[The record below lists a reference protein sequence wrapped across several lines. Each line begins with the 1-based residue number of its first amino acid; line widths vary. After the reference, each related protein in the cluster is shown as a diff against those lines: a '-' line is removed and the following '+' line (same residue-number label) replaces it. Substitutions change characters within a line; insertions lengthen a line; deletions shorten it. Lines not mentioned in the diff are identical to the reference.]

1 MLSKKPS
8 QKFWQSDNNMKK
20 TLILDKSNINKRWL
34 KTVVVVVCCFLHFI
48 CFSQT
53 ERQKVGLVL
62 SGGGAKGFAHIGVLK
77 VLEEAGVKIDYI
89 GGTSIGAVIGGLYA
103 AGYKARQLDSIFKN
117 TNFDALINDYIP
129 RTSKNF
135 YEKRNDDL
143 YAFALPFDKFK
154 IGVPIAL
161 SKGLYNFNMLNKLLY
176 AVKDIQDFS
185 QLPIPFVCVATDI
198 ETGEAVML
206 KNGYLAQCVQASASF
221 PTLYSPVEIDGKMLI
236 DGGIS
241 NNYPVEEIRKMGAD
255 IIIGVD
261 VQDNLKDRKSL
272 KEATKIMLQITNL
285 QMIEKMKFKSTQT
298 DIYLKPD
305 VSKYGILSFD
315 ERPEIIKIGEETA
328 FAVYDK
334 IKLLADKNNLFKRE
348 NLKTQSDSIF
358 LNKIDVSDLKNYT
371 RAYILG
377 KLGLKEQKNISFE
390 DLNIGISTLNA
401 TQNFGSIN
409 YKMVKNANGKDDL
422 IFSLIETETK
432 NFMKFSLHY
441 DNLYKSGLLTNF
453 TCKNAFF
460 KNDVASVDIVLGDNF
475 RYNFDY
481 YIDNGFYWSFGIKS
495 KLNSFNRNLNTD
507 FSDGSLLHSLN
518 INTINIDF
526 SSLTNQIYLQTVY
539 AEKSLVGFGVEHE
552 RLKIKSETLQNTS
565 QLFENSD
572 YLSGF
577 GYLKFD
583 SYDNKYFPKKGVS
596 FCGDFQTYLY
606 STDFSKQFFQFSIAK
621 LELGYAKTFYQK
633 TTLKLL
639 ADAGSSIGKSSVS
652 YFDFVFGGYGSN
664 PIKNFKSFYGYD
676 FLSFS
681 GNSYIKAT
689 ATIDYEFVKKN
700 HLNFAANFANTENKI
715 FANTDWITKPK
726 YSGYALGYGLET
738 VIGPLEFKYTWSPEQ
753 SKSYAWISVGF
764 WF

>member
-1 MLSKKPS
+1 MSPELNKTR
-8 QKFWQSDNNMKK
+8 KK
-20 TLILDKSNINKRWL
+20 TLILNLSSKYIFKP
-34 KTVVVVVCCFLHFI
+34 KATFAFLCLLYCGVI
-48 CFSQT
+48 FSQP

-89 GGTSIGAVIGGLYA
+89 GGTSMGAVIGGFYA
-103 AGYKARQLDSIFKN
+103 SGYNARQIDSIFKH
-117 TNFDALINDYIP
+117 TNYDALLNDYIP

-135 YEKRNDDL
+135 YEKRNDEL

-161 SKGLYNFNMLNKLLY
+161 SKGLYNFNMINKLLY
-176 AVKDIQDFS
+176 HVKDIKDFRD
-185 QLPIPFVCVATDI
+185 LPIPFVCVATNI
-198 ETGEAVML
+198 ETGEAELL
-206 KNGYLAQCVQASASF
+206 KKGYLAQCIQASSSF
-221 PTLYSPVEIDGKMLI
+221 PTLYSPIEMDGKMLI
-236 DGGIS
+236 DGGVT

-261 VQDNLKDRKSL
+261 VQDDLKDRNSL

-285 QMIEKMKFKSTQT
+285 QMIEKMKVKASLT

-305 VSKYGILSFD
+305 ISKYGVLSFD
-315 ERPEIIKIGEETA
+315 ERPEIIKKGEEAA

-334 IKLLADKNNLFKRE
+334 IKLLADKNNFLKRAD
-348 NLKTQSDSIF
+348 LKTQADSIDI
-358 LNKIDVSDLKNYT
+358 NNIQINNLKNYT

-377 KLGLKEQKNISFE
+377 KLGLKQNRKINFE
-390 DLNIGISTLNA
+390 DLANGLATLNA
-401 TQNFGSIN
+401 TQNFGGIN
-409 YKMVKNANGKDDL
+409 YKFFKNTNGKDDL
-422 IFSLIETETK
+422 VFNLIENETK
-432 NFMKFSLHY
+432 SFMKFSLHY

-453 TCKNAFF
+453 TFKNAFF
-460 KNDVASVDIVLGDNF
+460 KNDVVSLDLILGDNS

-481 YIDNGFYWSFGIKS
+481 YIDNGFYWSFGVKS

-507 FSDGSLLHSLN
+507 FNDGKFLNSLN

-526 SSLTNQIYLQTVY
+526 SSWINQIYFQTIY
-539 AEKSLVGFGVEHE
+539 AEKSLIGFGLEHE

-565 QLFENSD
+565 QIFENSD

-596 FCGDFQTYLY
+596 FSGDFQTYLY
-606 STDFSKQFFQFSIAK
+606 STNFSNQFYQFSIAK
-621 LELGYAKTFYQK
+621 TELGYAQTFYKK

-639 ADAGSSIGKSSVS
+639 AEAGSSIGKASVS
-652 YFDFVFGGYGSN
+652 YFDFVFGGYGAS
-664 PIKNFKSFYGYD
+664 PIKNFKPFYGYD

-681 GNSYIKAT
+681 GNSFIKST
-689 ATIDYEFVKKN
+689 ATIDYEFIKKN
-700 HLNFAANFANTENKI
+700 HLNFSANFANTDNKI
-715 FANTDWITKPK
+715 FANTDWFTKPK
-726 YSGYALGYGLET
+726 YSGYAIGYGLET
-738 VIGPLEFKYTWSPEQ
+738 VIGPLELKYTWSPEQ
-753 SKSYAWISVGF
+753 SKNYAWISIGF

>member
-1 MLSKKPS
+1 M
-8 QKFWQSDNNMKK
+8 NK
-20 TLILDKSNINKRWL
+20 TSILNKSNTSKQLL
-34 KTVVVVVCCFLHFI
+34 KTVIVVVCCLLHFI
-48 CFSQT
+48 CFSQN
-53 ERQKVGLVL
+53 ERPKVGLVL

-77 VLEEAGVKIDYI
+77 VLEDAGVKIDYI

-103 AGYKARQLDSIFKN
+103 AGYNARQLDSIFKS
-117 TNFDALINDYIP
+117 TNYDALINDYIP

-135 YEKRNDDL
+135 YEKRNDEL

-161 SKGLYNFNMLNKLLY
+161 SKGLYNFNMLNKLIY
-176 AVKDIQDFS
+176 AVKDIRDFS
-185 QLPIPFVCVATDI
+185 QLSIPFVCVATDI
-198 ETGEAVML
+198 ETGVAVVL
-206 KNGYLAQCVQASASF
+206 KNGYLAQCIQASASF
-221 PTLYSPVEIDGKMLI
+221 PTLYSPVEIDGRMLI
-236 DGGIS
+236 DGGVS

-261 VQDNLKDRKSL
+261 VQDDLKDRKSL

-285 QMIEKMKFKSTQT
+285 QMIEKMKMKSTLT
-298 DIYLKPD
+298 DIYLKPE
-305 VSKYGILSFD
+305 VSKYGILSFED
-315 ERPEIIKIGEETA
+315 RPEIIKIGEETA

-334 IKLLADKNNLFKRE
+334 IKLLADQKKIFKRAD
-348 NLKTQSDSIF
+348 LKTQTDTVF
-358 LNKIDVSDLKNYT
+358 LNGIAVNELKNYT
-371 RAYILG
+371 RAYVLG
-377 KLGLKEQKNISFE
+377 KLGLKEHKNISFE
-390 DLNIGISTLNA
+390 NLEIGISTLNA
-401 TQNFGSIN
+401 TQNFSSIN
-409 YKMVKNANGKDDL
+409 YKMQKNANAKDDI

-432 NFMKFSLHY
+432 SFMKFSLHY
-441 DNLYKSGLLTNF
+441 DDLYKSGLLTNF
-453 TCKNAFF
+453 TCKKAFF
-460 KNDVASVDIVLGDNF
+460 KNDVSSIDVVLGDNF

-507 FSDGSLLHSLN
+507 FNDGNLLNSLN

-526 SSLTNQIYLQTVY
+526 SSWSNQIYLQTVY
-539 AEKSLVGFGVEHE
+539 AEKSLIGFGVEHE
-552 RLKIKSETLQNTS
+552 RLKIKSETLQNTA
-565 QLFENSD
+565 QIFENSD
-572 YLSGF
+572 YMNVF

-606 STDFSKQFFQFSIAK
+606 STDYSKQFYQFSIAK
-621 LELGYAKTFYQK
+621 LELGYAQSFYKK
-633 TTLKLL
+633 TTIKLL

-664 PIKNFKSFYGYD
+664 PIKNFKPFYGYD

-681 GNSYIKAT
+681 GNSFIKAT
-689 ATIDYEFVKKN
+689 AVIDYEFVKKN
-700 HLNFAANFANTENKI
+700 HLNFAANFANTDNKI
-715 FANTDWITKPK
+715 FANTDWLTKPK

-738 VIGPLEFKYTWSPEQ
+738 IIGPVEFKYTWSPEQ